1 MVEQIFVDAFLIMAR
16 KFVEKNNIFSQME
29 NPPSRSLSAGSSFE
43 GGGFSLWRLRR
54 AEMMVEQIFVD
65 AFLIMALSEFVRRC
79 YFSSFCL
86 SEWEDGGGIFAQVL
100 RMSEVAG
107 NY

>member
-1 MVEQIFVDAFLIMAR
+1 MAASPRGTLVEQIF
-16 KFVEKNNIFSQME
+16 E
-29 NPPSRSLSAGSSFE
+29 
-43 GGGFSLWRLRR
+43 
-54 AEMMVEQIFVD
+54 D

>member
-1 MVEQIFVDAFLIMAR
+1 
-16 KFVEKNNIFSQME
+16 
-29 NPPSRSLSAGSSFE
+29 
-43 GGGFSLWRLRR
+43 
-54 AEMMVEQIFVD
+54 MMVEQIFVD